1 MVSPAGVPSKPGMHK
16 LVWIAPL
23 VLAAGCAAEDGAAG
37 GCPALTRPRSGG
49 TEHGIGFSAEGVD
62 ETWTAAD
69 SPHITSTRY
78 LHYNSLTIEPCA
90 YVLVTNSASLDVARG
105 GKLIAV
111 GTEDQPIV
119 FDTHVP
125 EERWDGIETSY
136 QASNGEA
143 EDMIGGTVE
152 LAYVTILGA
161 GGAGAFGNDETP
173 VLTIRGNDVQF
184 DGTPLTEHVKISHVT
199 IDGGASD
206 GAWLT
211 QGGGFA
217 AGSVDLTVRNVEGYP
232 VRTGMRMAGTIPT
245 GTYTGNA
252 IDSIFIRPETP
263 LNRDMTL
270 RDVGVPY
277 QMSRDFE
284 SDDFLVGSNSPTELT
299 TLTIEPGVRLAF
311 AKDQGLQILDNGVL
325 VARGTAAQPIV
336 FTSSQATPAA
346 GDWSGIAFRGA
357 PLAANVVDGIV
368 VEYAGGEN
376 DAIGQRCRA
385 ASPLSPG
392 NGYGAISFDTRPASA
407 FVKNTTLKNSLHD
420 GFNRGWS
427 GTPFDLSPTNT
438 IIDVGDCKQSYPV
451 PAADECP
458 EPVPCQ

>member
-1 MVSPAGVPSKPGMHK
+1 MHK
-16 LVWIAPL
+16 SVWLVPM

-37 GCPALTRPRSGG
+37 GCPALTKPRSGG
-49 TEHGIGFSAEGVD
+49 TSHGIGFSAETVD

-78 LHYNSLTIEPCA
+78 LHYASLTIEPCA
-90 YVLVTNSASLDVARG
+90 YVLLTNSASIEVARG
-105 GKLIAV
+105 GKLTAI

-119 FDTHVP
+119 FDTHVA
-125 EERWDGIETSY
+125 EERWEGIETSY
-136 QASNGEA
+136 QASNGEP
-143 EDMIGGTVE
+143 DDTIGGTVE
-152 LAYVTILGA
+152 LAYVTLLGA

-173 VLTIRGNDVQF
+173 VLTMRGNDVQF
-184 DGTPLTEHVKISHVT
+184 DGTPLTEHIKVTHVT
-199 IDGGASD
+199 IDGGAGD

-211 QGGGFA
+211 QGAGFA
-217 AGSVDLTVRNVEGYP
+217 AGSTDLTVKNVAGYP
-232 VRTGMRMAGTIPT
+232 VHTGMRMAGTVPV
-245 GTYTGNA
+245 GTYTGNG
-252 IDSIFIRPETP
+252 IDAVFVRPETP

-277 QMSRDFE
+277 RMSRDNE
-284 SDDFLVGSNSPTELT
+284 SDDFLVGANPQTSSALT
-299 TLTIEPGVRLAF
+299 TLTIEPGVRLEF
-311 AKDQGLQILDNGVL
+311 AKGNGLQILDNGVL
-325 VARGTAAQPIV
+325 VARGTESKPIV
-336 FTSSQATPAA
+336 FTSPQATPAP

-376 DAIGQRCRA
+376 DAIGRRCRA

-407 FVKNTTLKNSLHD
+407 FVKNTTLRDSLHD
-420 GFNRGWS
+420 GFNRGWT
-427 GTPFDLSPTNT
+427 GTPMDLSPTNT
-438 IIDVGDCKQSYPV
+438 IVGFGDCKQSYPV
-451 PAADECP
+451 PAVGECP